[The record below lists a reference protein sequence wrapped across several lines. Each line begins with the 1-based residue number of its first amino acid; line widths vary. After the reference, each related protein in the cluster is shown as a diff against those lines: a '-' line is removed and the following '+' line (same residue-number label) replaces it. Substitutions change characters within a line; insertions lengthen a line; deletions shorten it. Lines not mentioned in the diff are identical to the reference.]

1 MLSHYEIILNF
12 FDSLD
17 IDNLLLFGLALF
29 IVFILAWV
37 LGRRSAFPNLLTR
50 GEVPRDYL
58 RGLNYLLNEQQDK
71 AVDVFIKILELDSE
85 TVETHLALGN
95 LFRRRGEVDRA
106 IRIHQNLIA
115 RPQLDKAVRVQA
127 LHELAQDYMSAGVL
141 DRAERLFQEVI
152 GLEGNNKVAL
162 KSLLEIFQQEKEW
175 KKAIE
180 IAEELLQFNSSYSEN
195 IAHYYCELANSVIR
209 DETQY
214 YRLLK
219 KALSVR
225 PHHIRALLLIANY
238 TKQQGN
244 YKSAIRQYKHV
255 LEQGPEFAAEF
266 LQDMIQCYEAQGEQG
281 ALVSFMQ
288 SKKSLFA
295 NPKVLVI
302 AAKYAAK
309 HMDIKKALGL
319 LTKQLREYP
328 SLEGLNCLVDL
339 YSQTVHGSALEDLS
353 ILQGLLHRLLANR
366 PDYCCNKCGF
376 SGRQLHWQCPS
387 CKSWDTIK
395 PIFDKELV

>member
-1 MLSHYEIILNF
+1 MLSHYEIILSF
-12 FDSLD
+12 FDKLD
-17 IDNLLLFGLALF
+17 VDNFLLLVLALF

-37 LGRRSAFPNLLTR
+37 LGRRSAFPQTLKR
-50 GEVPRDYL
+50 GDVPRDYL

-71 AVDVFIKILELDSE
+71 AVDVFIKLLELDSE

-115 RPQLDKAVRVQA
+115 RPQLDKVVRVQA

-152 GLEGNNKVAL
+152 SLEGNHKVAY

-175 KKAIE
+175 RKAIE
-180 IAEELLQFNSSYSEN
+180 IAENLLQFDPIYREN
-195 IAHYYCELANSVIR
+195 IAHYYCELANSVVR
-209 DETQY
+209 DEAQY

-225 PHHIRALLLIANY
+225 PNHIRALLLLAHY

-244 YKSAIRQYKHV
+244 YKNAIRQYKDI

-266 LQDMIQCYEAQGEQG
+266 LLDMIHCYETLDQEE
-281 ALVSFMQ
+281 ALIAYMQ

-302 AAKYAAK
+302 AAKYAAEN
-309 HMDIKKALGL
+309 MEIKQALGL
-319 LTKQLREYP
+319 LTKQLRVYP
-328 SLEGLNCLVDL
+328 SLEGLKCLVDL
-339 YSQTVHGSALEDLS
+339 YSQTVHGSAVDDLR
-353 ILQGLLHRLLANR
+353 ILQGLLNRLLANR

-376 SGRQLHWQCPS
+376 SGKQLHWQCPS

-395 PIFDKELV
+395 PIVDKEVI